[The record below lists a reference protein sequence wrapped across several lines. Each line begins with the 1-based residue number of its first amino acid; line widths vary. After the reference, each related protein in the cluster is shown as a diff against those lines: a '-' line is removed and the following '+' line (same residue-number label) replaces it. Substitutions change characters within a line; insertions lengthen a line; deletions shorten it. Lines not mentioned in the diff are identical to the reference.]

1 MPSPIELE
9 LKLALNADAVA
20 ILPTLSPLSK
30 SAVERLDMRNQ
41 YFDTPNRD
49 LEAARMALRIRRF
62 GDTIV
67 QTVKTAGQGSGGL
80 HRRGEW
86 EWTLSRDQLDTHGLV
101 HLAQQQ
107 AHLYPELAC
116 LASLEVVEQLA
127 PVYTTDF
134 VRHAWLLTLDD
145 GSHIE
150 AALDQGTIHSG
161 HHTLPIRELE
171 LELKQGDAE
180 ALWTLA
186 RAFSEHV
193 ALRPANASKAQRAV
207 ALSEGYRVPEHRAS
221 NETVLFDRVI
231 DALDAA
237 TDGFMPEGYAT
248 AATLL
253 AELSARLPQPLNAT
267 THALADALHKQ
278 GASALDQAFGQHCLR
293 LMQHFTA
300 A

>member
-9 LKLALNADAVA
+9 LKLALDADAVA
-20 ILPTLSPLSK
+20 ILPTLPPLSK
-30 SAVERLDMRNQ
+30 SNVERLDMRNQ
-41 YFDTPNRD
+41 YFDTPSRD

-86 EWTLSRDQLDTHGLV
+86 EWTLDSDQLDTHALV
-101 HLAQQQ
+101 HLAQKE
-107 AHLYPELAC
+107 AHHYPELAC
-116 LASLEVVEQLA
+116 LASLDTVEQLA

-134 VRHAWLLTLDD
+134 VRYAWQLTLED
-145 GSHIE
+145 GSHVE
-150 AALDQGTIHSG
+150 AGLDQGAIHSG

-171 LELKQGDAE
+171 LELKQGKTE
-180 ALWTLA
+180 ALWSLA
-186 RAFSEHV
+186 RTLSNHV

-207 ALSEGYRVPEHRAS
+207 ALSEGYRAPQHTAAG
-221 NETVLFDRVI
+221 ETVLFDRAI

-237 TDGFMPEGYAT
+237 TDGFMPEGYTT

-253 AELSARLPQPLNAT
+253 AELSARLPQPLNAS
-267 THALADALHKQ
+267 THALAENLLKQ
-278 GASALDQAFGQHCLR
+278 GQPAIDKAFGQHCLR

-300 A
+300 S

>member
-9 LKLALNADAVA
+9 LKLALDADAVA

-41 YFDTPNRD
+41 YFDTPSRD

-86 EWTLSRDQLDTHGLV
+86 EWTLDSDQLDTHALV
-101 HLAQQQ
+101 RLAQQEAQ
-107 AHLYPELAC
+107 HYPELAC

-134 VRHAWLLTLDD
+134 VRQAWQLTLDD

-150 AALDQGTIHSG
+150 AALDQGMIHSG

-171 LELKQGDAE
+171 LELKHGDTE
-180 ALWTLA
+180 ALWSLA
-186 RAFSEHV
+186 RTLSQHI

-207 ALSEGYRVPEHRAS
+207 ALSEGYHAPHHTAS
-221 NETVLFDRVI
+221 NDTVLFDRAI

-267 THALADALHKQ
+267 THALADTLRRR
-278 GASALDQAFGQHCLR
+278 GADALDQAFGQHCLR

>member
-1 MPSPIELE
+1 MHSPIELE
-9 LKLALNADAVA
+9 LKLALSADAVA

-30 SAVERLDMRNQ
+30 TAVERLDMRNH
-41 YFDTPNRD
+41 YFDTPNHD

-86 EWTLSRDQLDTHGLV
+86 EWTLDSDQLNTHVLV
-101 HLAQQQ
+101 QLAQQE
-107 AHLYPELAC
+107 AHNFPELAC

-134 VRHAWLLTLDD
+134 IRHAWMITLAD
-145 GSHIE
+145 GSRVE
-150 AALDQGTIHSG
+150 AALDQGIIQSG
-161 HHTLPIRELE
+161 LHTLPIRELE
-171 LELKQGDAE
+171 LELKQGDTE
-180 ALWTLA
+180 ALWSLA
-186 RAFSEHV
+186 RTLSEHI

-207 ALSEGYRVPEHRAS
+207 ALSEGYRVPEHSAS
-221 NETVLFDRVI
+221 NETALFDRAI

-237 TDGFMPEGYAT
+237 TDGFMPEGYTT

-253 AELSARLPQPLNAT
+253 AELSARLPQPLNVT
-267 THALADALHKQ
+267 THTMANALRKHGAL
-278 GASALDQAFGQHCLR
+278 ALDQALGQHCLR
-293 LMQHFTA
+293 LMQHFMA
-300 A
+300 C

>member
-9 LKLALNADAVA
+9 LKLALDADAVA
-20 ILPTLSPLSK
+20 ILPTLPPLSK
-30 SAVERLDMRNQ
+30 SCGERLDMRNQ
-41 YFDTPNRD
+41 YFDTPSRD
-49 LEAARMALRIRRF
+49 LETARMALRIRRF
-62 GDTIV
+62 GDTII

-80 HRRGEW
+80 HCRGEW
-86 EWTLSRDQLDTHGLV
+86 EWTLNSDQLDTHALV
-101 HLAQQQ
+101 RLAQKE
-107 AHLYPELAC
+107 AHHFPELAC
-116 LASLEVVEQLA
+116 LASLDIVERLA

-134 VRHAWLLTLDD
+134 VRHAWQLTFDD

-171 LELKQGDAE
+171 LELKHGDAD
-180 ALWTLA
+180 ALWSLA
-186 RAFSEHV
+186 RILSKHV

-207 ALSEGYRVPEHRAS
+207 ALSEGYQAPEHSHSA
-221 NETVLFDRVI
+221 ETALFDRAI

-237 TDGFMPEGYAT
+237 MDGFMPEGYTT

-253 AELSARLPQPLNAT
+253 AELAARLPQPLNAT
-267 THALADALHKQ
+267 THTLAETLHKQ
-278 GASALDQAFGQHCLR
+278 GQCAIDQAFGQHCLR

-300 A
+300 G